1 MSNPYATPHA
11 TVTDIV
17 SDETY
22 EPKMF
27 STQGR
32 IGRLRYLAYSFVASF
47 VTMFVFAF
55 IGGMLMALL
64 NRGNA
69 AAGNS
74 MLVIIGIAYIPVFV
88 IYAIMMKRRLNDLNH
103 SGWLGLLALVPLV
116 NVLLGLYLTFWP
128 GSKGSNNYGPAP
140 GKNSTLLVV
149 FGLIVPIAVI
159 GILAAVAIPA
169 YQGYVAKARLQ
180 QELQQQQQNYP
191 AH

>member
-1 MSNPYATPHA
+1 MTNPYAAPHA
-11 TVTDIV
+11 TVTDV
-17 SDETY
+17 HDDETY
-22 EPKMF
+22 EPRMF

-32 IGRLRYLAYSFVASF
+32 IGRLRYLAYSFVTSF
-47 VTMFVFAF
+47 VTVFVFAF
-55 IGGMLMALL
+55 VGGMLMALL

-74 MLVIIGIAYIPVFV
+74 MLVVIGIAYIPMIV

-116 NVLLGLYLTFWP
+116 NLLFGLYLTFWP
-128 GSKGSNNYGPAP
+128 GSKGSNDYGPAP

-149 FGLIVPIAVI
+149 FGLIVPIVFI

-169 YQGYVAKARLQ
+169 YQGYVTKARLHQQLQ
-180 QELQQQQQNYP
+180 QEQSAYP
-191 AH
+191 AP